1 VADALAD
8 LDAENREAWALYRKV
23 VTRLAGDLGT
33 GGVVLERL
41 TRELTQSEFDDTW
54 RRLAILYHA
63 LNPPPPRPKE
73 T

>member
-1 VADALAD
+1 MADALAA
-8 LDAENREAWALYRKV
+8 LDPPNRDAWALYRKV
-23 VTRLAGDLGT
+23 VTRLAGDLGA

-41 TRELTQSEFDDTW
+41 TREMTVDEFEETW

-63 LNPPPPRPKE
+63 ICPPPKPKE